1 MSHSR
6 QAMAEKGDFAGIKEF
21 ISGVPIDAVTKSR
34 HQSTPMHPK
43 DMFYIMKMIKDV
55 SRSPEVTREMTE
67 FFLERGYLEPRN
79 HMTHAVLVNS
89 FIDVGDLEGALREFH
104 RVNAQYNTLP
114 AVKPLTRALI
124 QAGPGNEVIL
134 EDLLIANIRPG
145 INLLDCWILF
155 KC

>member
-1 MSHSR
+1 
-6 QAMAEKGDFAGIKEF
+6 MAEKGDFAGIKEF

-79 HMTHAVLVNS
+79 HMTHAVLVNA
-89 FIDVGDLEGALREFH
+89 FIDVGDLEDALKEFQK
-104 RVNAQYNTLP
+104 VNGEYNTLP

-124 QAGPGNEVIL
+124 EAGGSEAIL
-134 EDLLIANIRPG
+134 EDILIASIRSG
-145 INLLDCWILF
+145 ISLTIGYS
-155 KC
+155 